1 MFHSAEVI
9 VFVGVI
15 EDMVRDVAVIA
26 VIRVSLVVSLTGVNI
41 SVEVTVFEG
50 LVGGVPSSVVA
61 SVKADTTD
69 VGNVLVFVGA

>member
-1 MFHSAEVI
+1 MVRSAEVI

-26 VIRVSLVVSLTGVNI
+26 VIRVSLVVSLTGVNV
-41 SVEVTVFEG
+41 SVEVTVFKG
-50 LVGGVPSSVVA
+50 VVGVVPSSVVA
-61 SVKADTTD
+61 SVEADTTD

>member
-1 MFHSAEVI
+1 MVRSTEVI

-26 VIRVSLVVSLTGVNI
+26 VIRVSLVVSLTRVNV
-41 SVEVTVFEG
+41 SVEVTVFKG
-50 LVGGVPSSVVA
+50 VVGGVPSSVVA
-61 SVKADTTD
+61 SVEADTTD

>member
-1 MFHSAEVI
+1 MVHSAEVI

-26 VIRVSLVVSLTGVNI
+26 VIRVSFVVSLTGVNV
-41 SVEVTVFEG
+41 SVEVTVFKG
-50 LVGGVPSSVVA
+50 VGGVVPSSVVA
-61 SVKADTTD
+61 SVEADTTD

>member
-1 MFHSAEVI
+1 MVHSAEVI

-26 VIRVSLVVSLTGVNI
+26 VIRVSLVVSLTGVNV
-41 SVEVTVFEG
+41 SVEVTVFKG
-50 LVGGVPSSVVA
+50 VVGGVPSSVVA
-61 SVKADTTD
+61 SVEADTTD